1 MISTNPSLIVDMPK
15 LHKKNIIRLDVD
27 EVAILLDFIEFGA
40 ETLTDKQKVYYEI
53 TKLRDLTIF
62 TLLLGTGMRV
72 SELVGLD
79 ITDIDH
85 NNGRLKIMREGVN
98 EEFIYYGEEVEGT
111 LLSYLENR
119 NLVTAYEGDE
129 NALFLSLQ
137 KKRIS
142 VRSVERMVKKYSEHV
157 TQAKKITPH
166 KLRSTYGSTL
176 YQETGD
182 IYLVAKTLGHN
193 DVNTT

>member
-1 MISTNPSLIVDMPK
+1 M
-15 LHKKNIIRLDVD
+15 
-27 EVAILLDFIEFGA
+27 DFIEFGA

-85 NNGRLKIMREGVN
+85 NNGRLKIMRKGVN

-119 NLVTAYEGDE
+119 NLVTALPCSCPCKKNVYPF
-129 NALFLSLQ
+129 AQLS
-137 KKRIS
+137 
-142 VRSVERMVKKYSEHV
+142 EW
-157 TQAKKITPH
+157 
-166 KLRSTYGSTL
+166 
-176 YQETGD
+176 
-182 IYLVAKTLGHN
+182 
-193 DVNTT
+193 